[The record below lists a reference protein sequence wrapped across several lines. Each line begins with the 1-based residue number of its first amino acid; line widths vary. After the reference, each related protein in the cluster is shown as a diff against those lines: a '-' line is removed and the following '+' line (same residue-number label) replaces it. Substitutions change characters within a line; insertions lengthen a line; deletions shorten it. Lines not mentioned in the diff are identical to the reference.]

1 MTLNDSRPFAV
12 VGVDLCDSIFVKNMY
27 FDGYGRMYKA
37 WVVLY
42 KCAVSRGV
50 VLDVVNDQEV
60 SAIMKRFCRFV
71 SRGCPDEIVSDHGSN
86 FTAQETQNFVG
97 KFGVD
102 WHLNL
107 TKAPCYGGF
116 LERLIGLVKSQ
127 LKIQLGN
134 ARLPIDELLTTLLKI
149 ERLLK

>member
-1 MTLNDSRPFAV
+1 MIDCYIYRKYRGKPCPYPEFSPLLKLTLNDSRPFAV
-12 VGVDLCDSIFVKNMY
+12 VGVDLYGSIFVKNMY
-27 FDGYGRMYKA
+27 FDGYGRIYKT

-42 KCAVSRGV
+42 TCAASRGV

-60 SAIMKRFCRFV
+60 GAIMKRFCRFV
-71 SRGCPDEIVSDHGSN
+71 SRRGCPDEIVSDHGSN

-102 WHLNL
+102 WYLNL

-116 LERLIGLVKSQ
+116 LERLIGLAKSQ
-127 LKIQLGN
+127 
-134 ARLPIDELLTTLLKI
+134 
-149 ERLLK
+149 